1 MDCLSPSPFVFL
13 LDNIRIAELTAPQML
28 QSSMWKKY
36 VSPIPV
42 QRRRSTRC
50 SLRYKALC
58 VKTWIFGD
66 CLSQQQV
73 WHTLTNTDIG
83 IRRGKLFSFFF
94 PFPRNQLVY
103 GILLL
108 FFHFAQTWY
117 FHLQARDTWR
127 DFQGDKGKVLLD
139 SFVLQPSELMYAL
152 QTVHILN
159 TSSKACSLR
168 LCHGTSFE
176 Y

>member
-1 MDCLSPSPFVFL
+1 VLWQGKKCHSNNRKGSPNSMPRDNLPFPSIFWFVCGLPITQPLCLLARQCQDSWANPPS
-13 LDNIRIAELTAPQML
+13 QML

-42 QRRRSTRC
+42 QRRCSTRC

-94 PFPRNQLVY
+94 
-103 GILLL
+103 
-108 FFHFAQTWY
+108 
-117 FHLQARDTWR
+117 
-127 DFQGDKGKVLLD
+127 
-139 SFVLQPSELMYAL
+139 SFS
-152 QTVHILN
+152 
-159 TSSKACSLR
+159 
-168 LCHGTSFE
+168 
-176 Y
+176 